1 MVTGFH
7 GSKDRK
13 ESAEELISMR
23 GGGIQVYANPESK
36 YSKECLRM

>member
-13 ESAEELISMR
+13 ESAEELISM
-23 GGGIQVYANPESK
+23 GGIQVYANPESK